1 MMWDLDHE
9 AVEGLPSGLCA
20 CRIGDTQMHIAALSP
35 RSVWLR
41 TQDEQLPVGALT
53 LCLYRPE
60 TGKTEFHT
68 PANVQT
74 GPAQRSEDAVLTRF
88 SFDDPACSA
97 AIRRTLNSYA
107 RYLESNPAMVRPHMR
122 RMPWAIP
129 RNRTKYFCR
138 ISLPSAGHGSPP
150 SLPCL
155 NYRRKPNWPWS

>member
-20 CRIGDTQMHIAALSP
+20 CRIDDTQMHIAALSP

-53 LCLYRPE
+53 LCLHRPE
-60 TGKTEFHT
+60 SGETEFHT

-107 RYLESNPAMVRPHMR
+107 RYLEIKSCDGASAYAAYAVGYPQERDEMFLPDLTAQR
-122 RMPWAIP
+122 RTW
-129 RNRTKYFCR
+129 FS
-138 ISLPSAGHGSPP
+138 SLSP
-150 SLPCL
+150 LP
-155 NYRRKPNWPWS
+155 